1 MTPAKGEFTMA
12 TTEKQQ
18 PVEERVGSLIGKVF
32 CLLLLAFMLWGY
44 WTTVAAQLG
53 LFPIDTTLYLAAGSG
68 ESFVMN

>member
-53 LFPIDTTLYLAAGSG
+53 LFQ
-68 ESFVMN
+68 